1 MYLYDMYG
9 ISSGHA
15 RWPHSTTGGTFHAT
29 DPALISYYL
38 RRRRDGIGRTII
50 GHCEHAPHVSH
61 CACAY
66 LGARNLLNTGAAPY
80 RASGYRACALHT
92 HSENIGCAEL
102 LREYDP
108 CQNYQR
114 YESVVSFEKNAM
126 ASVDYLRFRSPRR
139 PCWINYEFFG

>member
-1 MYLYDMYG
+1 MLSPTFY
-9 ISSGHA
+9 SSGYLTCTSSHGLRTCA
-15 RWPHSTTGGTFHAT
+15 PTAPTAGGTFHAT
-29 DPALISYYL
+29 DSALISYYL

-66 LGARNLLNTGAAPY
+66 RGARNLLNTGAALS

-92 HSENIGCAEL
+92 HSENIGCGCVMRRRAL
-102 LREYDP
+102 LREYEP

-114 YESVVSFEKNAM
+114 YESLVTLEKNAM
-126 ASVDYLRFRSPRR
+126 RSLD
-139 PCWINYEFFG
+139 